1 MVQANGSGGG
11 PAGGAVRGPG
21 CGSDVESD
29 FGVVRS
35 RHQRRVVTTLSLS
48 QVFSGIGNG
57 AALAVGS
64 LMAAELSGSDALA
77 GTTTMALSLAGA
89 LSALPLARLAL
100 AKGRRTTLSVA
111 YGIAACGVLGMILAP
126 MLEQAAPGVGFP
138 VLVLAALHIGLGG
151 AGNLQARFAATDLAE
166 DRTRGRDLGTVVW
179 SITIGAV
186 SGPNLIG
193 PGARVAE
200 SLGLPETSGPFLFSL
215 AGMLLAVLIL
225 QVGLRPDPLHLRP
238 DVEVGAEAAEKVAP
252 PRLADGLR
260 VTVANRRLLLGV
272 GAVVAA
278 HTVMVGIMA
287 MTSVH
292 LSQLAAAEH
301 AGHAGQAM
309 AGHHHTD
316 TDTLVVIGLV
326 ISLHIAGMYAL
337 SPLVGLLSDR
347 WGRLRT
353 MALGEVVLLAA
364 CACAFGWPGSRA
376 AVTVALILLGLGWSL
391 VTVSGSAYVS
401 EHAAGPRRVL
411 VQGVTDAGMG
421 AGAAA
426 AAALS
431 GLVLALVGFH
441 GLAVVG
447 GAISA
452 AVLVGVLAT
461 LRHDRKAYTRASI
474 SSEVMS

>member
-1 MVQANGSGGG
+1 MGTDLRTAR
-11 PAGGAVRGPG
+11 A
-21 CGSDVESD
+21 
-29 FGVVRS
+29 
-35 RHQRRVVTTLSLS
+35 RHQRRVVATLSLS

-64 LMAAELSGSDALA
+64 LMAAELSGNDALA

-100 AKGRRTTLSVA
+100 ARGRRTTLSTA
-111 YGIAACGVLGMILAP
+111 YGIAALGALGMTVAPLAD
-126 MLEQAAPGVGFP
+126 QAAPGLGYP
-138 VLVLAALHIGLGG
+138 LLVLAALLIGLGG

-166 DRTRGRDLGTVVW
+166 DSTRGRDLGIVVW
-179 SITIGAV
+179 SITVGAV

-193 PGARVAE
+193 PGAAVAE
-200 SLGLPETSGPFLFSL
+200 ALGLPETSGPFLFSL
-215 AGMLLAVLIL
+215 AGMLIAVTIL
-225 QVGLRPDPLHLRP
+225 QLGLRPDPLRLRP
-238 DVEVGAEAAEKVAP
+238 DVEVGAETAEKVSP
-252 PRLADGLR
+252 PRLADG
-260 VTVANRRLLLGV
+260 VTVTLGNRRLLLGV
-272 GAVVAA
+272 GSVVAA

-292 LSQLAAAEH
+292 LAQLAAAEH
-301 AGHAGQAM
+301 AGHAGHAM

-337 SPLVGLLSDR
+337 SPLVGLLADR

-353 MALGEVVLLAA
+353 MALGEVVFLAS
-364 CACAFGWPGSRA
+364 CHTAFTWPAGRA
-376 AVTVALILLGLGWSL
+376 AVTVALVLLGVGWSL
-391 VTVSGSAYVS
+391 VTVAGSAYVS

-431 GLVLALVGFH
+431 GLVMAWVGFH
-441 GLAVVG
+441 GLAVVSG
-447 GAISA
+447 VITV
-452 AVLVGVLAT
+452 AVLAGILAT
-461 LRHDRKAYTRASI
+461 LRHDRMSYSRPQI
-474 SSEVMS
+474 SDEVMS

>member
-1 MVQANGSGGG
+1 MGRDVGT
-11 PAGGAVRGPG
+11 VRA
-21 CGSDVESD
+21 
-29 FGVVRS
+29 

-77 GTTTMALSLAGA
+77 GTTTMAISLAGA

-100 AKGRRTTLSVA
+100 SRGRRTTLTAA
-111 YGIAACGVLGMILAP
+111 YALAALGALGMALAP
-126 MLEQAAPGVGFP
+126 VVEEALPGAGFP
-138 VLVLAALHIGLGG
+138 LLVLAALGIGLGG
-151 AGNLQARFAATDLAE
+151 AGNLQARFAATDLAAE
-166 DRTRGRDLGTVVW
+166 RTRGRDLGIVVW

-193 PGARVAE
+193 PGAVVAE
-200 SLGLPETSGPFLFSL
+200 GLGLPSTSGPFLFSL
-215 AGMLLAVLIL
+215 AGMVVAVAVLQI
-225 QVGLRPDPLHLRP
+225 GLRPDPLDLRP
-238 DVEVGAEAAEKVAP
+238 DVEVGEQAAERVAP
-252 PRLADGLR
+252 PKLRDGLK
-260 VTVANRRLLLGV
+260 VTLASRRLLLGV
-272 GAVVAA
+272 GAVVTA
-278 HTVMVGIMA
+278 HTVMVGVMA

-301 AGHAGQAM
+301 AGHAAA
-309 AGHHHTD
+309 AGGGRHHH

-337 SPLVGLLSDR
+337 SPLVGLLADR

-353 MALGEVVLLAA
+353 VALGEVVFLASA
-364 CACAFGWPGSRA
+364 AVGFGWPSSRA
-376 AVTVALILLGLGWSL
+376 AVTAALILLGLGWSL
-391 VTVSGSAYVS
+391 VTVAGSTYVS

-431 GLVLALVGFH
+431 GVIMALVGFH
-441 GLAVVG
+441 GLSLVG
-447 GAISA
+447 GVICT
-452 AVLVGVLAT
+452 AVLAGVTLT
-461 LRHDRKAYTRASI
+461 LRHDEKAYTGARI
-474 SSEVMS
+474 SQEVIS